1 MDAMPYK
8 QTDEFTYEE
17 LSSFDALVMPW
28 TPGVPAPMYELQR
41 ITVLREFC
49 RRTGALIGQL
59 PDITVYAGQTQYDLE
74 GLVDLMDVL
83 TLKEIRFAANGTR
96 LNESSY
102 LMDQDRSTFTLQAA
116 WDGAYTGE
124 ALIPIVSF
132 TTCRTAERVEAD
144 FFDRWADGIAAGI
157 TASILAIPKKSWTDP
172 AAAAGFRAVF
182 DQAISNAKIAVS
194 RNFDKY
200 APRTVTNT
208 FE

>member
-17 LSSFDALVMPW
+17 MTSFDALVMPW
-28 TPGVPAPMYELQR
+28 VAGVPAPMYQLQR
-41 ITVLREFC
+41 ISMIREFC
-49 RRTGALIGQL
+49 LRTGALIGQL
-59 PDITVYAGQTQYDLE
+59 PDITIYKGQSQYDLE

-83 TLKEIRFAANGTR
+83 TLKEIRFAANGTP

-102 LMDQDRSTFTLQAA
+102 LMDVDRTTFTLQAA

-132 TTCRTAERVEAD
+132 TVCRTAERIEAN

-157 TASILAIPKKSWTDP
+157 TSSILAIPKKSWTDP
-172 AAAAGFRAVF
+172 AAAAGFRAKF
-182 DQAISNAKIAVS
+182 DQAVSNAKIAVS

-200 APRTVTNT
+200 AMRTVTNT

>member
-8 QTDEFTYEE
+8 QTDDFIYEE
-17 LSSFDALVMPW
+17 LSQFDALVMPW
-28 TPGVPAPMYELQR
+28 VPGVPAPMYQLQR
-41 ITVLREFC
+41 ISMLREFC

-59 PDITVYAGQTQYDLE
+59 PDVTIYAGQSQYDLE
-74 GLVDLMDVL
+74 GLVDTMDVL
-83 TLKEIRFAANGTR
+83 TLKGLRFAANGTPV
-96 LNESSY
+96 NEAAY
-102 LMDQDRSTFTLQAA
+102 LMDVDRSTFTLQAA

-132 TTCRTAERVEAD
+132 TVCRTAVRVEAD
-144 FFDRWADGIAAGI
+144 FFDRWADGLAAGI
-157 TASILAIPKKSWTDP
+157 ISSILAIPKKSWTDP
-172 AAAAGFRAVF
+172 AAAAGFRAKF